1 MESLH
6 QFTDLS
12 RLDQVAAHIRRIKRD
27 LQECDE
33 EARRFNSREALFGKD
48 LTEYSSLT
56 DVQKAFEPY
65 CDLWEVRGH
74 RISKEGTGKT
84 NASGPDSGEMLV
96 TGPFYTPAK
105 PALTNLPV
113 PLSWASV
120 LSSL

>member
-74 RISKEGTGKT
+74 RISKEGAGARECLG
-84 NASGPDSGEMLV
+84 ASKPTHHGLIVWRCWLSGHS
-96 TGPFYTPAK
+96 TSPQS
-105 PALTNLPV
+105 LT
-113 PLSWASV
+113 
-120 LSSL
+120 